1 MKQLIE
7 KLREDSDKNRFYKK
21 EAKSE
26 MFFCILLKMLSI
38 LVIDVDSTKRKVFH
52 FFHFKAKKMAI

>member
-21 EAKSE
+21 EAKS
-26 MFFCILLKMLSI
+26 
-38 LVIDVDSTKRKVFH
+38 STKWNVFLH
-52 FFHFKAKKMAI
+52 FA